1 MQQKSRRAEELSYLN
16 AIACLMVVFIH
27 VTSYGIVHAAPDSVQ
42 AALVYFPWRLAAC
55 VVPVF
60 LFSSAVKMAFQYEEH
75 YTLREYAGYVAGRVR
90 SIYLPYA
97 GWNLIYYVVFV
108 LLGYYSVSVLGFTK
122 MLVLGSMSAP
132 FYYIVLAM
140 QFYLLKP
147 LWFWIIR
154 HLRWYV
160 AIPSAVIVTFLS
172 LYLNAFLGLCGI
184 NFPYIDRI
192 FATYLVFWVV
202 GLYAG
207 RHWEQLTESLAGA
220 GKSVALAAGIVLLTA
235 VIPYL
240 QYAKGIWLVDTTYH
254 KVLMDLLSIIV
265 LLWVSLKLRGA
276 GERVRKCLMFI
287 SSASFFIYLS
297 HCLFLTLTEHF
308 LPLVGVTKI
317 SVVLVI
323 RALVCYG
330 VPLSLYALIA
340 RLQAVVG
347 ARSAKSRV
355 KS

>member
-1 MQQKSRRAEELSYLN
+1 MHKKPRRAEELSYLN

-27 VTSYGIVHAAPDSVQ
+27 VASYGIVHAAPDSVQ
-42 AALVYFPWRLAAC
+42 AALIYFPWRLAAC

-75 YTLREYAGYVAGRVR
+75 YTLREYAGYVAARVK

-97 GWNLIYYVVFV
+97 GWNLIYYAVFV
-108 LLGYYSVSVLGFTK
+108 LLGYYSVSVLGFAK
-122 MLVLGSMSAP
+122 MLVAGTMSAP

-147 LWFWIIR
+147 LWFRVIR
-154 HLRWYV
+154 DLRWYI
-160 AIPSAVIVTFLS
+160 ALPTAAIVTYFS
-172 LYLNAFLGLCGI
+172 LYLNAFLGLWGVS
-184 NFPYIDRI
+184 FPYTDRI
-192 FATYLVFWVV
+192 FTSYLVFWIA

-207 RHWEQLTESLAGA
+207 RHWERLTESLAGA
-220 GKSVALAAGIVLLTA
+220 GKSVAAGAGIILLTA

-240 QYAKGIWLVDTTYH
+240 QHAKGIWLVDTTYH
-254 KVLMDLLSIIV
+254 KVLMDLLSILV

-276 GERVRKCLMFI
+276 GEKVKKCLMFL
-287 SSASFFIYLS
+287 SSASFFVYLS

-308 LPLVGVTKI
+308 LPLAGVTKI
-317 SVVLVI
+317 STVLLI

-330 VPLSLYALIA
+330 VPFSLYALIA
-340 RLQAVVG
+340 RLRTVVRGHMTKVAV
-347 ARSAKSRV
+347 
-355 KS
+355 